1 MSNLFSV
8 YQRIAEGTRSA
19 QICFYMLKEKINNE
33 LKKAMQDKNELLLL
47 VLRGINAAIHNKEI
61 EKRTKLSKQEKDI
74 EKLKELSKL
83 TEEEVMEVISSE
95 AKKRKDS
102 IEEFKKG
109 GRDDLV
115 EKEEKELE
123 ILKKYLPEQMSEEQI
138 REEAK
143 KVIEETGAAGP
154 QDTGKVMGAL
164 MPKLKGK
171 AEGGVVSKIVSEL
184 LRGEL

>member
-1 MSNLFSV
+1 MNS
-8 YQRIAEGTRSA
+8 
-19 QICFYMLKEKINNE
+19 LKEEINND
-33 LKKAMQDKNELLLL
+33 LKKVLQEKDELGAL

-61 EKRTKLSKQEKDI
+61 EKRTKLSKEEKDI
-74 EKLKELSKL
+74 KKLEKESKL
-83 TEEEVMEVISSE
+83 IEEEIVEVISSE
-95 AKKRKDS
+95 AKKRKEA

-115 EKEEKELE
+115 EKEQKELE
-123 ILKKYLPEQMSEEQI
+123 ILKKYLPEQMGEEQI

-143 KVIEETGAAGP
+143 KVIEELGAVGP

-171 AEGGVVSKIVSEL
+171 VEGGVVSKIVNEL
-184 LRGEL
+184 LHS